1 MDYYKS
7 IIVYTNSH
15 ERGGDAM
22 DQVLLRIPEVCAAL
36 GLSRTVVFDLLR
48 RGELNSVRIG
58 RARRVPTAALQDYV
72 RRLLGEQSAGA

>member
-58 RARRVPTAALQDYV
+58 RVPTAALQDYV